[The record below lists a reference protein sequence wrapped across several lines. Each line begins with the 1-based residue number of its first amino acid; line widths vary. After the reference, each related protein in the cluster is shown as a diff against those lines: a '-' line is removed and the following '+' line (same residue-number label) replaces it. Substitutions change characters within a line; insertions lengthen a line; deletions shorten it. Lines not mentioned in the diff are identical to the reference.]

1 MAFVVL
7 TQYPV
12 YYNQLLLVNFSKF
25 QWSEDKTV
33 LEIKIALVFL
43 V

>member
-7 TQYPV
+7 TQYTV
-12 YYNQLLLVNFSKF
+12 YYNQL
-25 QWSEDKTV
+25 QWSEDKIV
-33 LEIKIALVFL
+33 LEKIALVFL